1 MTEPCH
7 GEIRQEPLPPLAA
20 GQVRIETLYSGIS
33 RGTETLVFRGEVPE
47 SQREAMRCPF
57 QAGDFPGRAGDVPGS
72 SNRGPV
78 KYGYMA
84 VGRVLAGPDD
94 LVGRPVFALH
104 PHQDAFVIPA
114 DMAVPLPDGLPPER
128 AVLAA
133 NMETALNVMWDADL
147 HPGQRVTVIGLGVVG
162 LLVAWLIAR
171 RGDVEILAIDTD
183 PKKRATAKALS
194 LPFETTAPKD
204 TGFDRIIHASGH
216 PTGLVEALSIAAFEA
231 RIVEA
236 SWFGTRPVSLPLGE
250 DFHSKRL
257 SIVSSQVGAVSPAMR
272 DQGWTHRMRMEKAL
286 SLLRDPV
293 LDVLIDGESA
303 FEDLPETMAALADG
317 RRSAMCH
324 RVRYPA
330 AER

>member
-1 MTEPCH
+1 MTEPGR
-7 GEIRQEPLPPLAA
+7 GEIRAETLLRPAS
-20 GQVRIETLYSGIS
+20 GQVQVETLYSGIS

-57 QAGDFPGRAGDVPGS
+57 QAGDFPSPLKAGA
-72 SNRGPV
+72 V

-84 VGRVLAGPDD
+84 VGRVKEGPPD
-94 LVGRPVFALH
+94 LVGRAVFALH

-114 DMAVPLPDGLPPER
+114 DMAVPLPEGVPPER

-147 HPGQRVTVIGLGVVG
+147 YPGQRVAVIGLGVVG
-162 LLVAWLIAR
+162 LLVGWLIAR
-171 RGDVEILAIDTD
+171 RGDIEVLAIDTD
-183 PKKRATAKALS
+183 PAKRAMAESLS
-194 LPFETTAPKD
+194 LPFAVSAPE
-204 TGFDRIIHASGH
+204 GAAFDRIIHASGH
-216 PTGLVEALSIAAFEA
+216 PSGLADALSIAAFEA

-236 SWFGTRPVSLPLGE
+236 SWFGTRPVTLPLGE

-257 SIVSSQVGAVSPAMR
+257 SIVSSQVGAVAPAMR
-272 DQGWTHRMRMEKAL
+272 ERGWTHRMRMEEAL
-286 SLLRDPV
+286 SLLREPV

-324 RVRYPA
+324 RVIYPA